1 MKPNLYDLA
10 LEGIGEI
17 IELVSDSIVKEF
29 KGVTPFDKEAISTT
43 PSGQAPPET
52 PYIEGEKNA

>member
-1 MKPNLYDLA
+1 MKPNLYDQA

-17 IELVSDSIVKEF
+17 IELVSDSIVAEF

-43 PSGQAPPET
+43 PSGLGTPE
-52 PYIEGEKNA
+52 PQHIEEEENA